1 MECIFCKIVNKE
13 LPSEI
18 VYEDDEIL
26 AFKDINPKA
35 PVHVLIIPKKH
46 IGSVNELKKED
57 KDLIGNLVLVA
68 KNMAEKT
75 EINKIGYKLCFN
87 VGKGAGQM
95 VDHVHL
101 HLLGGWTESVPKH
114 NI

>member
-26 AFKDINPKA
+26 GFKDMNPKA

-46 IGSVNELKKED
+46 IHSVNELKKED
-57 KDLIGNLVLVA
+57 KNLIGSLFLVA
-68 KNMAEKT
+68 KNLAEKT
-75 EINKIGYKLCFN
+75 KINKTGYKLSFN

-95 VDHVHL
+95 VDHLHL
-101 HLLGGWTESVPKH
+101 HLLGGWTESVPKN

>member
-1 MECIFCKIVNKE
+1 MECLFCKIVNKE

-18 VYEDDEIL
+18 VYEDKEIL
-26 AFKDINPKA
+26 VFKDINPKA
-35 PVHVLIIPKKH
+35 PVHLLIVPKKH
-46 IGSVNELKKED
+46 IPSVNELKKED
-57 KDLIGNLVLVA
+57 KDLIGSLFLVA

-75 EINKIGYKLCFN
+75 EINKTGYKLCFN

-95 VDHVHL
+95 VDHLHL
-101 HLLGGWTESVPKH
+101 HLLGGWTEGAPKH